1 VDRNIVGTVPCEPH
15 PYIVINGDS
24 ELAKS
29 DSNLISIMDAI
40 WSYIYNRIDKI
51 YILALFVLPILGLS
65 LAYYLNR
72 PDLAFRGI
80 VLVLPIIAAL
90 CVLWGFTRRN
100 ISLISSTS
108 SLMRFTDSTQKILLA
123 LYSVLFA
130 FSVLAIAFTQYR
142 PLVYFVATTLV
153 AIIIFLQLF
162 SGKVHP
168 TVILLEI
175 VLLSLNMIFGVTL
188 KYPLYFGGTDILGH
202 LSFAEVTYLSGHV
215 IPSDLDLSYT
225 YFPLFHIFIS
235 ETAQIM
241 GLSLSTAYFVITG
254 LSYIVVIP
262 LLYFLF
268 EKILKDKRLSLL
280 ICLLYA
286 TTSIVIYYGPYMV
299 TRTMAF
305 VGFVML
311 LSLFYSRE
319 HYRGRGHPMAYGTI
333 LALVALFLTL
343 VHQVSLP
350 QILALLLLL
359 LFFEYFTKNRAY
371 LKTREL
377 LLVSVLFM
385 GYWLYAAWSFTEE
398 VIKSRTVPKHFE
410 EVIIKSSIQ
419 PENVAYFLQN
429 NIDVA
434 IFLFFA
440 LIGIGVVLKY
450 QKKGYVAT
458 LALFSL
464 ASLALYV
471 PNPLQTMWQTMTL
484 FRFDRF
490 MLFLSPFMAFIM
502 GYGVYATLRYPF
514 KKKSSTYLTL
524 IVTLTLIGIF
534 TLSSATNT
542 LNAPDCADLWQNE
555 STRFFGE
562 TDLVT
567 FDFVENNVP
576 NGGAIYSDYFVAR
589 YFSPRDYFQTA
600 DTLGLKYYSSNMIK
614 TDFID
619 SYTGYV
625 IFREGE
631 YLKSKHLSFGSF
643 SETDRFSYS
652 PENYCQLLDS
662 LNALNKVYVNR
673 DNNLFW
679 RL

>member
-1 VDRNIVGTVPCEPH
+1 M
-15 PYIVINGDS
+15 
-24 ELAKS
+24 
-29 DSNLISIMDAI
+29 ISRMDAV

-72 PDLAFRGI
+72 PDFALRGI
-80 VLVLPIIAAL
+80 VLVVPIIAAL
-90 CVLWGFTRRN
+90 CVLWRFTHRN
-100 ISLISSTS
+100 ISFITSTPS
-108 SLMRFTDSTQKILLA
+108 IMRFTDSTQKILLA
-123 LYSVLFA
+123 LYSVLFT

-142 PLVYFVATTLV
+142 PLVYFVAITLIATV
-153 AIIIFLQLF
+153 IFLQLF
-162 SGKVHP
+162 SEKISP

-202 LSFAEVTYLSGHV
+202 LFFAEVTYLSGHV

-235 ETAQIM
+235 EAAQVT
-241 GLSLSTAYFVITG
+241 GLTLSKVYFVVTG
-254 LSYIVVIP
+254 LSYTIIIP
-262 LLYFLF
+262 ILYTMF
-268 EKILKDKRLSLL
+268 EKILKNKRLSLF

-299 TRTMAF
+299 TRVMAF

-311 LSLFYSRE
+311 LYLFYSRE
-319 HYRGRGHPMAYGTI
+319 HYRGRGHSMSYSVI
-333 LALVALFLTL
+333 LTLVALFLTL
-343 VHQVSLP
+343 VHQVSFP

-359 LFFEYFTKNRAY
+359 LFFEYFTGVRAC
-371 LKTREL
+371 LKIREL
-377 LLVSVLFM
+377 LLISVLFM

-398 VIKSRTVPKHFE
+398 VIKSHTAPKYFE
-410 EVIIKSSIQ
+410 EVVIKSSIQ

-450 QKKGYVAT
+450 QKKSYVAT

-464 ASLALYV
+464 TSLALYV
-471 PNPLQTMWQTMTL
+471 PNPIQTMWQTMTL

-490 MLFLSPFMAFIM
+490 MLLLSPFMAFIM
-502 GYGVYATLRYPF
+502 GYGVYVTLRYPF
-514 KKKSSTYLTL
+514 KKKSNTYLTL
-524 IVTLTLIGIF
+524 IVTLALIGIF
-534 TLSSATNT
+534 TLSSATNS
-542 LNAPDCADLWQNE
+542 LNAPDCADLWQEE
-555 STRFFGE
+555 STRFFQE
-562 TDLVT
+562 TDLMI
-567 FDFVENNVP
+567 FDFVENYVP
-576 NGGAIYSDYFVAR
+576 NGGAIYSDYFVAS

-600 DTLGLKYYSSNMIK
+600 DALGLKYYSSNMIK

-619 SYTGYV
+619 SYAGYV

-631 YLKSKHLSFGSF
+631 YLKSKHLLFGSF
-643 SETDRFSYS
+643 SKIDRFSYS

-662 LNALNKVYVNR
+662 LNVLNKVYVNR
-673 DNNLFW
+673 DNNIFW

>member
-1 VDRNIVGTVPCEPH
+1 
-15 PYIVINGDS
+15 
-24 ELAKS
+24 
-29 DSNLISIMDAI
+29 MDAV

-72 PDLAFRGI
+72 PDFALRGI
-80 VLVLPIIAAL
+80 VLVVPIIAAL
-90 CVLWGFTRRN
+90 CVLWRFTHRN
-100 ISLISSTS
+100 ISFITSTPS
-108 SLMRFTDSTQKILLA
+108 IMRFTDSTQKILLA
-123 LYSVLFA
+123 LYSVLFT

-142 PLVYFVATTLV
+142 PLVYFVAITLIATV
-153 AIIIFLQLF
+153 IFLQLF
-162 SGKVHP
+162 SEKISP

-188 KYPLYFGGTDILGH
+188 KYLLYFGGTDILGH
-202 LSFAEVTYLSGHV
+202 LFFAEVTYLSGHV

-235 ETAQIM
+235 EAAQVT
-241 GLSLSTAYFVITG
+241 GLTLSKVYFVVTG
-254 LSYIVVIP
+254 LSYTIIIP
-262 LLYFLF
+262 ILYTMF
-268 EKILKDKRLSLL
+268 EKILKNKRLSLF

-299 TRTMAF
+299 TRVMAF

-311 LSLFYSRE
+311 LYLFYSRE
-319 HYRGRGHPMAYGTI
+319 HYRGRGHSMSYSVI
-333 LALVALFLTL
+333 LTLVALFLTL
-343 VHQVSLP
+343 VHQVSFP

-359 LFFEYFTKNRAY
+359 LFFEYFTGVRAC
-371 LKTREL
+371 LKIREL
-377 LLVSVLFM
+377 LLISVLFM

-398 VIKSRTVPKHFE
+398 VIKSHTAPKYFE
-410 EVIIKSSIQ
+410 EVVIKSSIQ

-450 QKKGYVAT
+450 QKKSYVAT

-464 ASLALYV
+464 TSLALYV
-471 PNPLQTMWQTMTL
+471 PNPIQTMWQTMTL

-490 MLFLSPFMAFIM
+490 MLLLSPFMAFIM
-502 GYGVYATLRYPF
+502 GYGVYVTLRYPF
-514 KKKSSTYLTL
+514 KKKSNTYLTL
-524 IVTLTLIGIF
+524 IVTLALIGIF
-534 TLSSATNT
+534 TLSSATNS
-542 LNAPDCADLWQNE
+542 LNAPDCADLRQEE
-555 STRFFGE
+555 STRFFQE
-562 TDLVT
+562 TDLMI
-567 FDFVENNVP
+567 FDFVENYVP
-576 NGGAIYSDYFVAR
+576 NGGAIYSDYFVAS

-600 DTLGLKYYSSNMIK
+600 DALGLKYYSSNMIK

-619 SYTGYV
+619 SYAGYV

-631 YLKSKHLSFGSF
+631 YLKSKHLLFGSF
-643 SETDRFSYS
+643 SKIDRFSYS

-662 LNALNKVYVNR
+662 LNVLNKVYVNR
-673 DNNLFW
+673 DNNIFW

>member
-1 VDRNIVGTVPCEPH
+1 
-15 PYIVINGDS
+15 
-24 ELAKS
+24 
-29 DSNLISIMDAI
+29 MDAV

-72 PDLAFRGI
+72 PDLALRGI
-80 VLVLPIIAAL
+80 VLVVPIIAAL
-90 CVLWGFTRRN
+90 CVLWRFTHRN
-100 ISLISSTS
+100 ISFITSTPS
-108 SLMRFTDSTQKILLA
+108 IMRFTDSTQKILLA
-123 LYSVLFA
+123 LYSVLFT

-142 PLVYFVATTLV
+142 PLVYFVVITLIATV
-153 AIIIFLQLF
+153 IFLQLF
-162 SGKVHP
+162 SEKISP

-188 KYPLYFGGTDILGH
+188 KYLLYFGGTDILGH
-202 LSFAEVTYLSGHV
+202 LFFAEVTYLSGHV

-235 ETAQIM
+235 EAAQVT
-241 GLSLSTAYFVITG
+241 GLTLSKVYFVVTG
-254 LSYIVVIP
+254 LSYTIIIP
-262 LLYFLF
+262 ILYIMF
-268 EKILKDKRLSLL
+268 EKILKNKRLSLF

-299 TRTMAF
+299 TRVMAF

-311 LSLFYSRE
+311 LYLFYSRE
-319 HYRGRGHPMAYGTI
+319 HYRGRGHSMSYSVI
-333 LALVALFLTL
+333 LTLVALFLTL

-359 LFFEYFTKNRAY
+359 LFFEYFTGVRAC
-371 LKTREL
+371 LKIREL
-377 LLVSVLFM
+377 LLISVLFM

-398 VIKSRTVPKHFE
+398 VIKSHTAPKYFE
-410 EVIIKSSIQ
+410 EVVIKSSIQ

-450 QKKGYVAT
+450 QKKSYVAT

-464 ASLALYV
+464 TSLALYV
-471 PNPLQTMWQTMTL
+471 PNPIQTMWQTMTL

-490 MLFLSPFMAFIM
+490 MLLLSPFMAFIM
-502 GYGVYATLRYPF
+502 GYGVYVTLRYPF
-514 KKKSSTYLTL
+514 KKKSNTYLTL
-524 IVTLTLIGIF
+524 IVTLALIGIF
-534 TLSSATNT
+534 TLSSATNS
-542 LNAPDCADLWQNE
+542 LNAPDCADLWQEE
-555 STRFFGE
+555 STRFFQE
-562 TDLVT
+562 TDLMI
-567 FDFVENNVP
+567 FDFVENYVP

-600 DTLGLKYYSSNMIK
+600 DALGLKYYSSNMIK

-619 SYTGYV
+619 SYAGYV

-643 SETDRFSYS
+643 SKIDRFSYS

-662 LNALNKVYVNR
+662 LNVLNKVYVNR
-673 DNNLFW
+673 DNNIFW

>member
-1 VDRNIVGTVPCEPH
+1 M
-15 PYIVINGDS
+15 
-24 ELAKS
+24 
-29 DSNLISIMDAI
+29 ISRMDAV

-72 PDLAFRGI
+72 PDLALRGI
-80 VLVLPIIAAL
+80 VLVVPIIAAL
-90 CVLWGFTRRN
+90 CVLWRFTHRN
-100 ISLISSTS
+100 ISFITSTPS
-108 SLMRFTDSTQKILLA
+108 IMRFTDSTQKILLA
-123 LYSVLFA
+123 LYSVLFT

-142 PLVYFVATTLV
+142 PLVYFVVITLIATV
-153 AIIIFLQLF
+153 IFLQLF
-162 SGKVHP
+162 SEKISP

-188 KYPLYFGGTDILGH
+188 KYLLYFGGTDILGH
-202 LSFAEVTYLSGHV
+202 LFFAEVTYLSGHV

-235 ETAQIM
+235 EAAQVT
-241 GLSLSTAYFVITG
+241 GLTLSKVYFVVTG
-254 LSYIVVIP
+254 LSYTIIIP
-262 LLYFLF
+262 ILYIMF
-268 EKILKDKRLSLL
+268 EKILKNKRLSLF

-299 TRTMAF
+299 TRVMAF

-311 LSLFYSRE
+311 LYLFYSRE
-319 HYRGRGHPMAYGTI
+319 HYRGRGHSMSYSVI
-333 LALVALFLTL
+333 LTLVALFLTL

-359 LFFEYFTKNRAY
+359 LFFEYFTGVRAC
-371 LKTREL
+371 LKIREL
-377 LLVSVLFM
+377 LLISVLFM

-398 VIKSRTVPKHFE
+398 VIKSHTAPKYFE
-410 EVIIKSSIQ
+410 EVVIKSSIQ

-450 QKKGYVAT
+450 QKKSYVAT

-464 ASLALYV
+464 TSLALYV
-471 PNPLQTMWQTMTL
+471 PNPIQTMWQTMTL

-490 MLFLSPFMAFIM
+490 MLLLSPFMAFIM
-502 GYGVYATLRYPF
+502 GYGVYVTLRYPF
-514 KKKSSTYLTL
+514 KKKSNTYLTL
-524 IVTLTLIGIF
+524 IVTLALIGIF
-534 TLSSATNT
+534 TLSSATNS
-542 LNAPDCADLWQNE
+542 LNAPDCADLRQEE
-555 STRFFGE
+555 STRFFQE
-562 TDLVT
+562 TDLMI
-567 FDFVENNVP
+567 FDFVENYVP

-600 DTLGLKYYSSNMIK
+600 DALGLKYYSSNMIK

-619 SYTGYV
+619 SYAGYV

-643 SETDRFSYS
+643 SKIDRFSYS

-662 LNALNKVYVNR
+662 LNVLNKVYVNR
-673 DNNLFW
+673 DNNIFW

>member
-1 VDRNIVGTVPCEPH
+1 MT
-15 PYIVINGDS
+15 
-24 ELAKS
+24 KS
-29 DSNLISIMDAI
+29 GSNLISRMDAA
-40 WSYIYNRIDKI
+40 WSYIYNYIDKI
-51 YILALFVLPILGLS
+51 YISALFVLPIFGLF

-72 PDLAFRGI
+72 PDLALRGV
-80 VLVLPIIAAL
+80 VLVLPMLAAL
-90 CVLWGFTRRN
+90 CILCWFTHRN
-100 ISLISSTS
+100 VSFISNTSST
-108 SLMRFTDSTQKILLA
+108 MRFNDSTQKVFLA

-130 FSVLAIAFTQYR
+130 FSVLTIAFTQYR
-142 PLVYFVATTLV
+142 PLVYFVAVTFI

-162 SGKVHP
+162 SEKISP

-188 KYPLYFGGTDILGH
+188 KYPLYFGGTDILAH
-202 LSFAEVTYLSGHV
+202 LFFAEVTYLSGHV

-235 ETAQIM
+235 EATQIT
-241 GLSLSTAYFVITG
+241 GLTLSKIYFVVTG
-254 LSYIVVIP
+254 LSYTVIIP
-262 LLYFLF
+262 ILYITF
-268 EKILKDKRLSLL
+268 EKILKNKRLSLL

-299 TRTMAF
+299 TRVMAF
-305 VGFVML
+305 VGFVIL
-311 LSLFYSRE
+311 LYLIYSRE
-319 HYRGRGHPMAYGTI
+319 HYRGRGHSTSYSVI
-333 LALVALFLTL
+333 LTLVALFLTL

-350 QILALLLLL
+350 QIVALLLLL
-359 LFFEYFTKNRAY
+359 LFFEYFTRVKVC
-371 LKTREL
+371 LKAREL
-377 LLVSVLFM
+377 VLVSVLFI

-398 VIKSRTVPKHFE
+398 VIKSRTVPKYFE
-410 EVIIKSSIQ
+410 EIVIKSSIQ

-429 NIDVA
+429 NVDVV

-440 LIGIGVVLKY
+440 LIGIGVVLKF
-450 QKKGYVAT
+450 QKRSYIAT

-502 GYGVYATLRYPF
+502 GYGVYAVLRSPF
-514 KKKSSTYLTL
+514 RRKSCTYLTL
-524 IVTLTLIGIF
+524 IVTLVLIAILTF
-534 TLSSATNT
+534 SSTTNSQ
-542 LNAPDCADLWQNE
+542 NAPDCTDLWQNE

-567 FDFVENNVP
+567 FAFIEEDVP
-576 NGGAIYSDYFVAR
+576 SGGTMYSDYFVAR

-600 DTLGLKYYSSNMIK
+600 DVLGLKYYSSNMIK
-614 TDFID
+614 TNFVD
-619 SYTGYV
+619 SYTGYI

-631 YLKSKHLSFGSF
+631 YLKSKHLLFGSF
-643 SETDRFSYS
+643 SDTDRFSYS
-652 PENYCQLLDS
+652 PENYCQLSDS

-679 RL
+679 KL

>member
-1 VDRNIVGTVPCEPH
+1 
-15 PYIVINGDS
+15 
-24 ELAKS
+24 
-29 DSNLISIMDAI
+29 MDAV

-72 PDLAFRGI
+72 PDLALRGI
-80 VLVLPIIAAL
+80 VLVVPIIAAL
-90 CVLWGFTRRN
+90 CVLWRFTHRN
-100 ISLISSTS
+100 ISFITSTPS
-108 SLMRFTDSTQKILLA
+108 IMRFTDSTQKILLA
-123 LYSVLFA
+123 LYSVLFT

-142 PLVYFVATTLV
+142 PLVYFVVITLIATV
-153 AIIIFLQLF
+153 IFLQLF
-162 SGKVHP
+162 SEKISP

-202 LSFAEVTYLSGHV
+202 LFFAEVTYLSGHV

-235 ETAQIM
+235 EAAQVT
-241 GLSLSTAYFVITG
+241 GLTLSKVYFVVTG
-254 LSYIVVIP
+254 LSYTIIIP
-262 LLYFLF
+262 ILYIMF
-268 EKILKDKRLSLL
+268 EKILKNKRLSLF

-299 TRTMAF
+299 TRVMAF

-311 LSLFYSRE
+311 LYLFYSRE
-319 HYRGRGHPMAYGTI
+319 HYRGRGHSMSYSVI
-333 LALVALFLTL
+333 LTLVALFLTL

-359 LFFEYFTKNRAY
+359 LFFEYFTGVRAC
-371 LKTREL
+371 LKIREL
-377 LLVSVLFM
+377 LLISVLFM

-398 VIKSRTVPKHFE
+398 VIKSHTAPKYFE
-410 EVIIKSSIQ
+410 EVVIKSSIQ

-450 QKKGYVAT
+450 QKKSYVAT

-464 ASLALYV
+464 TSLALYV
-471 PNPLQTMWQTMTL
+471 PNPIQTMWQTMTL

-490 MLFLSPFMAFIM
+490 MLLLSPFMAFIM
-502 GYGVYATLRYPF
+502 GYGVYVTLRYPF
-514 KKKSSTYLTL
+514 KKKSNTYLTL
-524 IVTLTLIGIF
+524 IVTLALIGIF
-534 TLSSATNT
+534 TLSSATNS
-542 LNAPDCADLWQNE
+542 LNAPDCADLWQEE
-555 STRFFGE
+555 STRFFQE
-562 TDLVT
+562 TDLMI
-567 FDFVENNVP
+567 FDFVENYVP

-600 DTLGLKYYSSNMIK
+600 DALGLKYYSSNMIK

-619 SYTGYV
+619 SYAGYV

-643 SETDRFSYS
+643 SKSDRFSYS

-662 LNALNKVYVNR
+662 LNVLNKVYVNR
-673 DNNLFW
+673 DNNIFW

>member
-1 VDRNIVGTVPCEPH
+1 M
-15 PYIVINGDS
+15 
-24 ELAKS
+24 
-29 DSNLISIMDAI
+29 ISRMDAV

-72 PDLAFRGI
+72 PDLALRGI
-80 VLVLPIIAAL
+80 VLVVPIIAAL
-90 CVLWGFTRRN
+90 CVLWRFTHRN
-100 ISLISSTS
+100 ISFITSTPS
-108 SLMRFTDSTQKILLA
+108 IMRFTDSTQKILLA
-123 LYSVLFA
+123 LYSVLFT

-142 PLVYFVATTLV
+142 PLVYFVVITLIATV
-153 AIIIFLQLF
+153 IFLQLF
-162 SGKVHP
+162 SEKISP

-188 KYPLYFGGTDILGH
+188 KYLLYFGGTDILGH
-202 LSFAEVTYLSGHV
+202 LFFAEVTYLSGHV

-235 ETAQIM
+235 EAAQVT
-241 GLSLSTAYFVITG
+241 GLTLSKVYFVVTG
-254 LSYIVVIP
+254 LSYTIIIP
-262 LLYFLF
+262 ILYIMF
-268 EKILKDKRLSLL
+268 EKILKNKRLSLF

-299 TRTMAF
+299 TRVMAF

-311 LSLFYSRE
+311 LYLFYSRE
-319 HYRGRGHPMAYGTI
+319 HYRGRGHSMSYSVI
-333 LALVALFLTL
+333 LTLVALFLTL

-359 LFFEYFTKNRAY
+359 LFFEYFTGVRAC
-371 LKTREL
+371 LKIREL
-377 LLVSVLFM
+377 LLISVLFM

-398 VIKSRTVPKHFE
+398 VIKSHTAPKYFE
-410 EVIIKSSIQ
+410 EVVIKSSIQ

-450 QKKGYVAT
+450 QKKSYVAT

-464 ASLALYV
+464 TSLALYV
-471 PNPLQTMWQTMTL
+471 PNPIQTMWQTMTL

-490 MLFLSPFMAFIM
+490 MLLLSPFMAFIM
-502 GYGVYATLRYPF
+502 GYGVYVTLRYPF
-514 KKKSSTYLTL
+514 KKKSNTYLTL
-524 IVTLTLIGIF
+524 IVTLALIGIF
-534 TLSSATNT
+534 TLSSATNS
-542 LNAPDCADLWQNE
+542 LNAPDCADLWQEE
-555 STRFFGE
+555 STRFFQE
-562 TDLVT
+562 TDLMI
-567 FDFVENNVP
+567 FDFVENYVP

-600 DTLGLKYYSSNMIK
+600 DALGLKYYSSNMIK

-619 SYTGYV
+619 SYAGYV

-643 SETDRFSYS
+643 SKIDRFSYS

-662 LNALNKVYVNR
+662 LNVLNKVYVNR
-673 DNNLFW
+673 DNNIFW

>member
-1 VDRNIVGTVPCEPH
+1 M
-15 PYIVINGDS
+15 
-24 ELAKS
+24 
-29 DSNLISIMDAI
+29 ISRMDAV

-72 PDLAFRGI
+72 PDLALRGI
-80 VLVLPIIAAL
+80 VLVVPIIAAL
-90 CVLWGFTRRN
+90 CVLWRFTHRN
-100 ISLISSTS
+100 ISFITSTPS
-108 SLMRFTDSTQKILLA
+108 IMRFTDSTQKILLA
-123 LYSVLFA
+123 LYSVLFT

-142 PLVYFVATTLV
+142 PLVYFVAITLIATV
-153 AIIIFLQLF
+153 IFLQLF
-162 SGKVHP
+162 SEKISP

-202 LSFAEVTYLSGHV
+202 LFFAEVTYLSGHV

-235 ETAQIM
+235 EAAQVT
-241 GLSLSTAYFVITG
+241 GLTLSKVYFVVTG
-254 LSYIVVIP
+254 LSYTIIIP
-262 LLYFLF
+262 ILYTMF
-268 EKILKDKRLSLL
+268 EKILKNKRLSLF

-299 TRTMAF
+299 TRVMAF

-311 LSLFYSRE
+311 LYLFYSRE
-319 HYRGRGHPMAYGTI
+319 HYRGRGHSMSYSVI
-333 LALVALFLTL
+333 LTLVALFLTL
-343 VHQVSLP
+343 VHQVSFP

-359 LFFEYFTKNRAY
+359 LFFEYFTGVRAC
-371 LKTREL
+371 LKIREL
-377 LLVSVLFM
+377 LLISVLFM

-398 VIKSRTVPKHFE
+398 VIKSHTAPKYFE
-410 EVIIKSSIQ
+410 EVVIKSSIQ

-450 QKKGYVAT
+450 QKKSYVAT

-464 ASLALYV
+464 TSLALYV
-471 PNPLQTMWQTMTL
+471 PNPIQTMWQTMTL

-490 MLFLSPFMAFIM
+490 MLLLSPFMAFIM
-502 GYGVYATLRYPF
+502 GYGVYVTLRYPF
-514 KKKSSTYLTL
+514 KKKSNTYLTL
-524 IVTLTLIGIF
+524 IVTLALIGIF
-534 TLSSATNT
+534 TLSSATNS
-542 LNAPDCADLWQNE
+542 LNAPDCADLRQEE
-555 STRFFGE
+555 STRFFQE
-562 TDLVT
+562 TDLMI
-567 FDFVENNVP
+567 FDFVENYVP
-576 NGGAIYSDYFVAR
+576 NGGAIYSDYFVAS

-600 DTLGLKYYSSNMIK
+600 DALGLKYYSSNMIK

-619 SYTGYV
+619 SYAGYV

-631 YLKSKHLSFGSF
+631 YLKSKHLLFGSF
-643 SETDRFSYS
+643 SKIDRFSYS

-662 LNALNKVYVNR
+662 LNVLNKVYVNR
-673 DNNLFW
+673 DNNIFW

>member
-1 VDRNIVGTVPCEPH
+1 M
-15 PYIVINGDS
+15 
-24 ELAKS
+24 
-29 DSNLISIMDAI
+29 ISRMDAV

-72 PDLAFRGI
+72 PDFALRGI
-80 VLVLPIIAAL
+80 VLVVPIIAAL
-90 CVLWGFTRRN
+90 CVLWRFTHRN
-100 ISLISSTS
+100 ISFITSTPS
-108 SLMRFTDSTQKILLA
+108 IMRFTDSTQKILLA
-123 LYSVLFA
+123 LYSVLFT

-142 PLVYFVATTLV
+142 PLVYFVAITLIATV
-153 AIIIFLQLF
+153 IFLQLF
-162 SGKVHP
+162 SEKISP

-188 KYPLYFGGTDILGH
+188 KYLLYFGGTDILGH
-202 LSFAEVTYLSGHV
+202 LFFAEVTYLSGHV

-235 ETAQIM
+235 EAAQVT
-241 GLSLSTAYFVITG
+241 GLTLSKVYFVVTG
-254 LSYIVVIP
+254 LSYTIIIP
-262 LLYFLF
+262 ILYTMF
-268 EKILKDKRLSLL
+268 EKILKNKRLSLF

-299 TRTMAF
+299 TRVMAF

-311 LSLFYSRE
+311 LYLFYSRE
-319 HYRGRGHPMAYGTI
+319 HYRGRGHSMSYSVI
-333 LALVALFLTL
+333 LTLVALFLTL
-343 VHQVSLP
+343 VHQVSFP

-359 LFFEYFTKNRAY
+359 LFFEYFTGVRAC
-371 LKTREL
+371 LKIREL
-377 LLVSVLFM
+377 LLISVLFM

-398 VIKSRTVPKHFE
+398 VIKSHTAPKYFE
-410 EVIIKSSIQ
+410 EVVIKSSIQ

-450 QKKGYVAT
+450 QKKSYVAT

-464 ASLALYV
+464 TSLALYV
-471 PNPLQTMWQTMTL
+471 PNPIQTMWQTMTL

-490 MLFLSPFMAFIM
+490 MLLLSPFMAFIM
-502 GYGVYATLRYPF
+502 GYGVYVTLRYPF
-514 KKKSSTYLTL
+514 KKKSNTYLTL
-524 IVTLTLIGIF
+524 IVTLALIGIF
-534 TLSSATNT
+534 TLSSATNS
-542 LNAPDCADLWQNE
+542 LNAPDCADLRQEE
-555 STRFFGE
+555 STRFFQE
-562 TDLVT
+562 TDLMI
-567 FDFVENNVP
+567 FDFVENYVP
-576 NGGAIYSDYFVAR
+576 NGGAIYSDYFVAS

-600 DTLGLKYYSSNMIK
+600 DALGLKYYSSNMIK

-619 SYTGYV
+619 SYAGYV

-631 YLKSKHLSFGSF
+631 YLKSKHLLFGSF
-643 SETDRFSYS
+643 SKIDRFSYS

-662 LNALNKVYVNR
+662 LNVLNKVYVNR
-673 DNNLFW
+673 DNNIFW